1 MYEKA
6 VFDSELSKQ
15 ERTDVAGSYM
25 EYLKECSLSIAQI
38 KNAYIKMRDNEV
50 LDLAGEQTVNQP

>member
-1 MYEKA
+1 M
-6 VFDSELSKQ
+6 FDSELSKQ

-25 EYLKECSLSIAQI
+25 EYLKECSLSIVQI

>member
-1 MYEKA
+1 M
-6 VFDSELSKQ
+6 FDSELSKQ